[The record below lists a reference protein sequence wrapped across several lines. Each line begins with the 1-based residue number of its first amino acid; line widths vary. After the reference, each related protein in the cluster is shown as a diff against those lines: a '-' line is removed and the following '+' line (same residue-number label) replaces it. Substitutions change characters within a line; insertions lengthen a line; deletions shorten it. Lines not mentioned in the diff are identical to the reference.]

1 VRMGGGQSGLRLEE
15 KGSFA
20 TMRSS

>member
-15 KGSFA
+15 NGSFA